1 MGIQLKY
8 FDKIIIKRN
17 LISIL
22 FSSIV
27 LICGIHP
34 SAATAGQADEISALK
49 KRVAELTGMLKELN
63 DRIERMEDAQS
74 EINQTQ
80 TDTEKSQAD
89 LKDKKPSTQNTRAD
103 LKEKQTG
110 VIEKQPEIKQTQ
122 SKSQHTQPDLQ
133 DTLAMVD
140 NLLDDRLQVHGTLS
154 QGYLKSDGA
163 FMQTQDLGVPLD
175 LNTST
180 FHYNEFAINFSL
192 DISDRL
198 RAGLQLMSR
207 DFLVLMDNHVY
218 LDWAQFDYA
227 WKNEANFQA
236 GRLKVPLG
244 LYNKSRDV
252 DAARTS
258 IFLPEALY
266 AEIRRSHFNYID
278 GFGIYG
284 SFDLGSLNT
293 LNYSTV
299 FGDADL
305 ERKGYQA
312 ETGLTDFEG
321 QLEDMYSIQIMWD
334 TPLEGLKIGGTYLQ
348 FDAHVFGNLD
358 ATQYGG
364 SASNDWY
371 FLYDKYNIYVS
382 SLEYTWEDLVVA
394 AEYQET
400 RLTNRDNIQGNTPVH
415 LMGWYFSTAY
425 RFNDWFASE
434 IYYSEF
440 YRNIDDKNGEWL
452 EALGYPGYYAW
463 QKDWSFNFRF
473 DITENFLLK
482 AGFML
487 KDGLGVTESAV
498 PASLSERYWKLYQLK
513 ATAYF

>member
-1 MGIQLKY
+1 MGIKLKY
-8 FDKIIIKRN
+8 FGQKITKQN

-22 FSSIV
+22 YTCAL
-27 LICGIHP
+27 LICGFNPNLAIA
-34 SAATAGQADEISALK
+34 SQTDEISALK
-49 KRVAELTGMLKELN
+49 QRVAELTGMLKELN
-63 DRIERMEDAQS
+63 DRIERMEEAQS
-74 EINQTQ
+74 N
-80 TDTEKSQAD
+80 
-89 LKDKKPSTQNTRAD
+89 
-103 LKEKQTG
+103 
-110 VIEKQPEIKQTQ
+110 IKQTPTD
-122 SKSQHTQPDLQ
+122 SKEIQGDRQKAETNLKEEQPKVKAAQTNSQQTQPGLQ
-133 DTLAMVD
+133 DTLSIID
-140 NLLDDRLQVHGTLS
+140 ELKDDRLQVHGTLS

-175 LNTST
+175 INTST
-180 FHYNEFAINFSL
+180 FHYNEFAINFSYQ
-192 DISDRL
+192 ISDRL

-207 DFLVLMDNHVY
+207 DFLVLMDNQVY

-227 WKNEANFQA
+227 WKNEINLQA

-244 LYNKSRDV
+244 LHNKSRDI

-266 AEIRRSHFNYID
+266 AEIRRSHFNYVD

-305 ERKGYQA
+305 ERKGYQT
-312 ETGLTDFEG
+312 EPGLTDFEA

-473 DITENFLLK
+473 DITDNFLLK

-487 KDGLGVTESAV
+487 KDGLGVTEAAV

>member
-1 MGIQLKY
+1 MDIKLKY
-8 FDKIIIKRN
+8 FNKKITKQN
-17 LISIL
+17 LISIFL
-22 FSSIV
+22 TGVIF
-27 LICGIHP
+27 LCGLNP
-34 SAATAGQADEISALK
+34 NSASAGQADEISALK
-49 KRVAELTGMLKELN
+49 KRVAELTGMLQELN
-63 DRIERMEDAQS
+63 DRIEKMEEAQS
-74 EINQTQ
+74 ET
-80 TDTEKSQAD
+80 
-89 LKDKKPSTQNTRAD
+89 
-103 LKEKQTG
+103 
-110 VIEKQPEIKQTQ
+110 KQTQ
-122 SKSQHTQPDLQ
+122 ADSKEIQDDRQKAETNLEEQQPKINTARADSQQNQSDLQ
-133 DTLAMVD
+133 DTLSMVED
-140 NLLDDRLQVHGTLS
+140 LIDDRLQVHGTLS

-175 LNTST
+175 TNTST
-180 FHYNEFAINFSL
+180 FHYNEFAINFSYQ
-192 DISDRL
+192 ISDRL

-244 LYNKSRDV
+244 LHNKSRDI

-278 GFGIYG
+278 GFGVYG
-284 SFDLGSLNT
+284 SIDLGSLDT

-305 ERKGYQA
+305 ERKGYQT
-312 ETGLTDFEG
+312 EQGLTDFEA
-321 QLEDMYSIQIMWD
+321 QLENMYSIQLMWD

-348 FDAHVFGNLD
+348 FDAHIFGNLD
-358 ATQYGG
+358 KTQSGG
-364 SASNDWY
+364 SASNLWY
-371 FLYDKYNIYVS
+371 FLYDKYNVYVT
-382 SLEYTWEDLVVA
+382 SLEYTWKDLIITT
-394 AEYQET
+394 EYQET
-400 RLTNRDNIQGNTPVH
+400 RLTNRDNMRGNIPVH
-415 LMGWYFSTAY
+415 LMGWYLSTAY

-440 YRNIDDKNGEWL
+440 YRNNDDKQGKL
-452 EALGYPGYYAW
+452 LPLGIPDYYAW

-473 DITENFLLK
+473 DITDNFIVK
-482 AGFML
+482 AGVML
-487 KDGLGVTESAV
+487 KDGFGVTESAV
-498 PASLSERYWKLYQLK
+498 PVSLSERYWTLYQLK